1 MRSITRSDWLAMSGV
16 ERSDAMR
23 VNLVASKMSLSKRD
37 VVCGVA
43 RNDADYV
50 TNSTIDGE
58 RIMCPAYRD
67 WKSMI
72 MRCYSNKYKSTHP
85 TYIGVSACSEW
96 LSFMAFRSWWLLN
109 VVDGWQLDK
118 DLLGDGKT
126 YSPESCIYI
135 PQWLNSFVNDNGA
148 SRGVT
153 PIGVS
158 FYSKSGMYRAS
169 CNNTRTRN
177 VEHIG
182 MFSSADEAHM
192 AWRKRKILLAK
203 SLKCDMDEID
213 GRLYSSVVAIIE
225 SLR

>member
-1 MRSITRSDWLAMSGV
+1 MSMGISKQNNGVAHRSGV
-16 ERSDAMR
+16 R
-23 VNLVASKMSLSKRD
+23 L
-37 VVCGVA
+37 VCGVGV
-43 RNDADYV
+43 NDADYL
-50 TNSTIDGE
+50 TQPIIDGK
-58 RIMCPAYRD
+58 RVRCPAYEAWRR
-67 WKSMI
+67 MLT
-72 MRCYSNKYKSTHP
+72 RCYSAKHHRRGP
-85 TYIGVSACSEW
+85 TYIGVKVCEEW
-96 LSFMAFRSWWLLN
+96 LSFMAFRKWWVEN
-109 VVDGWQLDK
+109 QVDGWQLDK

-126 YSPESCIYI
+126 YSQESCIYI

-158 FYSKSGMYRAS
+158 FYRKSGMYRAS
-169 CNNTRTRN
+169 CNNTRTGN

-203 SLKCDMDEID
+203 SLKGDMDEID